1 MLMTHQAIND
11 LMELYSI
18 TLISETSKAIHFEH
32 NEHNHIQIIFQKSY
46 NNPKIKGKGYG
57 VFMILRDTSLDLPHY
72 KQFFTKL
79 YINEKSWLYSD
90 RNDYLEF
97 SMKMVDN
104 YV

>member
-1 MLMTHQAIND
+1 MTHQAIND

-57 VFMILRDTSLDLPHY
+57 VFKR
-72 KQFFTKL
+72 
-79 YINEKSWLYSD
+79 YIT
-90 RNDYLEF
+90 RPTP
-97 SMKMVDN
+97 
-104 YV
+104 